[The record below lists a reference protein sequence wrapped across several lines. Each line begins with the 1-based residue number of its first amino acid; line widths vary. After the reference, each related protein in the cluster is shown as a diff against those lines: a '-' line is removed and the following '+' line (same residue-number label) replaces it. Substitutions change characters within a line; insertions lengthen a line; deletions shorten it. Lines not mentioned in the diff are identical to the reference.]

1 MKMTLRQ
8 RLSTV
13 LAVLLVGIF
22 CAVCPVLLHGWWV
35 GIPEPEPEPEP
46 NQIIDLS
53 EETLRVIAELI
64 EELP

>member
-8 RLSTV
+8 KLSIV

-22 CAVCPVLLHGWWV
+22 CAVSPVLLHGWWM
-35 GIPEPEPEPEP
+35 GLPEPEPAH

-64 EELP
+64 EESR

>member
-8 RLSTV
+8 KLSAV

-22 CAVCPVLLHGWWV
+22 CAVCPVLLHGWWM
-35 GIPEPEPEPEP
+35 GLPEPELAH

-53 EETLRVIAELI
+53 EKTLNEIAKLI

>member
-8 RLSTV
+8 K
-13 LAVLLVGIF
+13 LAAALGVLLIGIF

-35 GIPEPEPEPEP
+35 GSPEPEPAH

-53 EETLRVIAELI
+53 EKTLNEIAKLI